1 MIAQDMRGSGVHA
14 AMLARQGIIS
24 EQDCADILSGLAS
37 IADDLSSGALTIDPA
52 AEDVHTFVEQ
62 TLTARI
68 GDAGKRLHTG
78 RSRND
83 QVALDIRLTLRDY
96 SKTLQAYIVEL
107 VRVLCK
113 KAAENTASVMPG
125 YTHLQRAQPI
135 TFGHALMAYA
145 SMLLR
150 DLDRFADATARMDSQ
165 CPLGSGALAGT
176 TYPLDRD
183 FTAEKLGFAAP
194 CANSLD
200 GVSDRDFCI
209 ELASAISICMMHL
222 SRLSEEIILWC
233 SWEFK
238 FIELDDAFTTGS
250 SIMPQK
256 KNPDVTEL
264 IRGKTG
270 RVYGDLNT
278 LLVMMKGLPLAY
290 NKDMQE
296 DKEAIFDAVDTLE
309 LCLKTITPMLDTM
322 KTLPANMRRAAA
334 KGFINATDCA
344 DYLTKKGMP
353 FRDAYKLT
361 GCMVSDCI
369 AADKTL
375 EELTLTQFQTY
386 SPLFGADIYD
396 AIDLV
401 HCCEGRT
408 SYGGPSAASV
418 EKQIALAT
426 ARLDAWEEDVHER
439 AKVINSADLAF
450 LRLPDA
456 ASKEVMPLLRPDVK
470 VLDTSTAFRTDAAW
484 DYGFPELKGQKAKI
498 QNSYRV
504 AVPGCYASGFIS
516 IARPLVELG
525 LVPQSYPF
533 SCTGISGYSGGG
545 KKMIADYESP
555 DRPAHSKLDAP
566 KSYGLSLGHKHLPE
580 MQKISGLAHT
590 PMFVPVVCDYY
601 CGMQVLVPLDLTL
614 AGTTAE
620 AVAAALADY
629 YKDAATVKVH
639 GLNEPLPENGLYSN
653 AMAGTDRMELYLTVN
668 AAGDQ
673 MMLVSLFD
681 NLGKGSSGAA
691 VQCMN
696 LMLGLEE
703 TKGLE

>member
-1 MIAQDMRGSGVHA
+1 MAEQLWKGRFSKAVDSRVNDFNSSIRFDQRMIAQDMRGSGVHA

-24 EQDCADILSGLAS
+24 EQDCTDILSGLAS

-176 TYPLDRD
+176 TYPLDRQR
-183 FTAEKLGFAAP
+183 TAAALGFDGP
-194 CANSLD
+194 CPNSLD

-209 ELASAISICMMHL
+209 ELAAAISTCMMHL

-238 FIELDDAFTTGS
+238 FIELSDAFATGS

-256 KNPDVTEL
+256 KNPDITEL

-270 RVYGDLNT
+270 RVYGDLMT
-278 LLVMMKGLPLAY
+278 LLTMMKGIPLAY

-296 DKEAIFDAVDTLE
+296 DKEAIFDAIDTVK
-309 LCLKTITPMLDTM
+309 LCITTFIPMLSTM
-322 KTLPANMRRAAA
+322 TVYKDNMRAAAA

-344 DYLTKKGMP
+344 DYLVKKGLP
-353 FRDAYKLT
+353 FRDAYKIT
-361 GCMVSDCI
+361 GTLVALCI
-369 AADKTL
+369 KKGTTL
-375 EELTLTQFQTY
+375 ENLELAEYKKLCDK
-386 SPLFGADIYD
+386 FGEDVYQSISLDTCVMQRKAD
-396 AIDLV
+396 
-401 HCCEGRT
+401 
-408 SYGGPSAASV
+408 GGPAPEAV
-418 EKQIALAT
+418 QVQIEK
-426 ARLDAWEEDVHER
+426 
-439 AKVINSADLAF
+439 
-450 LRLPDA
+450 
-456 ASKEVMPLLRPDVK
+456 
-470 VLDTSTAFRTDAAW
+470 
-484 DYGFPELKGQKAKI
+484 LKGRLR
-498 QNSYRV
+498 S
-504 AVPGCYASGFIS
+504 
-516 IARPLVELG
+516 
-525 LVPQSYPF
+525 
-533 SCTGISGYSGGG
+533 
-545 KKMIADYESP
+545 
-555 DRPAHSKLDAP
+555 LD
-566 KSYGLSLGHKHLPE
+566 
-580 MQKISGLAHT
+580 I
-590 PMFVPVVCDYY
+590 
-601 CGMQVLVPLDLTL
+601 
-614 AGTTAE
+614 
-620 AVAAALADY
+620 
-629 YKDAATVKVH
+629 
-639 GLNEPLPENGLYSN
+639 
-653 AMAGTDRMELYLTVN
+653 
-668 AAGDQ
+668 
-673 MMLVSLFD
+673 
-681 NLGKGSSGAA
+681 
-691 VQCMN
+691 
-696 LMLGLEE
+696 
-703 TKGLE
+703 

>member
-1 MIAQDMRGSGVHA
+1 MAEQLWKGRFSKAVDSRVNDFNSSIRFDQRMIAQDMRGSGVHA

-113 KAAENTASVMPG
+113 KAAENTAAVMPG

-256 KNPDVTEL
+256 KNPDITEL
-264 IRGKTG
+264 IRGKTA
-270 RVYGDLNT
+270 RVYGDLQT
-278 LLVMMKGLPLAY
+278 LLTMMKGLPLAY

-296 DKEAIFDAVDTLE
+296 DKEAIFDAVDNVK
-309 LCLKTITPMLDTM
+309 LCLETFTPMLETM
-322 KTLPANMRRAAA
+322 RVLKDNMRAAAA

-344 DYLTKKGMP
+344 DYLVKKGMP
-353 FRDAYKLT
+353 FRDAYKISGTL
-361 GCMVSDCI
+361 VAECI
-369 AADKTL
+369 SKGLTL
-375 EELTLTQFQTY
+375 ETLPLEEYQKMT
-386 SPLFGADIYD
+386 PLFTEDVYD
-396 AIDLV
+396 AISLETCV
-401 HCCEGRT
+401 RGRV
-408 SYGGPSAASV
+408 SQGGPSPKAVA
-418 EKQIALAT
+418 EQ
-426 ARLDAWEEDVHER
+426 
-439 AKVINSADLAF
+439 
-450 LRLPDA
+450 
-456 ASKEVMPLLRPDVK
+456 
-470 VLDTSTAFRTDAAW
+470 
-484 DYGFPELKGQKAKI
+484 LKLVKAK
-498 QNSYRV
+498 
-504 AVPGCYASGFIS
+504 
-516 IARPLVELG
+516 LG
-525 LVPQSYPF
+525 L
-533 SCTGISGYSGGG
+533 
-545 KKMIADYESP
+545 A
-555 DRPAHSKLDAP
+555 
-566 KSYGLSLGHKHLPE
+566 
-580 MQKISGLAHT
+580 
-590 PMFVPVVCDYY
+590 
-601 CGMQVLVPLDLTL
+601 
-614 AGTTAE
+614 
-620 AVAAALADY
+620 
-629 YKDAATVKVH
+629 
-639 GLNEPLPENGLYSN
+639 
-653 AMAGTDRMELYLTVN
+653 
-668 AAGDQ
+668 
-673 MMLVSLFD
+673 
-681 NLGKGSSGAA
+681 
-691 VQCMN
+691 
-696 LMLGLEE
+696 
-703 TKGLE
+703 